1 MHIYYASRKLE
12 ALCLYEQEAKKSL
25 GSACAKTLRRRIAEL
40 HAARS
45 VADLVVGRPILC
57 KALVLVNLL

>member
-25 GSACAKTLRRRIAEL
+25 GSACAKTLRRAHCRIA
-40 HAARS
+40 RS
-45 VADLVVGRPILC
+45 
-57 KALVLVNLL
+57 ALSS